1 MGAIILWIFFA
12 AETGPDADLSTVCT
26 SPESRAVTAL
36 WATSA
41 FSEAEVYAIIPLTSK
56 NRGRDTFHFMD
67 DIRLRISR
75 ARQRVTAVPDI
86 FIDEYMKDAN
96 GEFVKIYL
104 YLLRCLSR
112 DDGSFSV
119 SAMADALDHTE
130 RDISRALRYWEKKG
144 LITLEF
150 DGKDEL
156 TGITLV
162 DITGDYPEAPAER
175 TSDADRDDAVALTC
189 GKRADAGK
197 QQSSQSAQPQ
207 EKDHDPVEIAAA
219 AENDDEIRD
228 TLQAAEIYLGR
239 PVTAQET
246 AKFYSWYRDLHMSPA
261 LITHLIESCIEAG
274 HRDFSYMNAV
284 ALRWTEKG
292 FKTPE
297 EAEAYGKV
305 YSTTYYAVMKAFG
318 ISGRS
323 LSDAETA
330 YVDKWVNEYGF
341 GDGIIAEAC
350 RKTIL
355 RLGTVSFPYADSI
368 LARWSTSGVTSLSDI
383 DALDRKHG
391 QETARDYSVKTGSS
405 AQAQPNPKI
414 HNFPEHNY
422 DFKSI
427 EQQLLNKS

>member
-1 MGAIILWIFFA
+1 
-12 AETGPDADLSTVCT
+12 
-26 SPESRAVTAL
+26 
-36 WATSA
+36 
-41 FSEAEVYAIIPLTSK
+41 
-56 NRGRDTFHFMD
+56 MD

-150 DGKDEL
+150 DGQDGL

-162 DITGDYPEAPAER
+162 DITGDYPETPVER
-175 TSDADRDDAVALTC
+175 TSEVNREDAVSLTC
-189 GKRADAGK
+189 GKRLDAGQK
-197 QQSSQSAQPQ
+197 SASSSAGMKAAAEMPVQLQ
-207 EKDHDPVEIAAA
+207 EKEHAPAEIAAA
-219 AENDDEIRD
+219 AEDDDEIRD

-261 LITHLIESCIEAG
+261 LISHLIESCIGAG

-292 FKTPE
+292 FTTPE
-297 EAEAYGKV
+297 EAETYGKV
-305 YSTTYYAVMKAFG
+305 YSTTYHAVIKAFG
-318 ISGRS
+318 ISGRN

-330 YVDKWVNEYGF
+330 YVDKWVSEYGF

-368 LARWSTSGVTSLSDI
+368 LARWSSSGVTSLSDI
-383 DALDRKHG
+383 AALDKKHG
-391 QETARDYSVKTGSS
+391 QETSRDYSVKPGTG
-405 AQAQPNPKI
+405 APAQPNPKI

-427 EQQLLNKS
+427 EQQLLKKS

>member
-1 MGAIILWIFFA
+1 
-12 AETGPDADLSTVCT
+12 
-26 SPESRAVTAL
+26 
-36 WATSA
+36 
-41 FSEAEVYAIIPLTSK
+41 
-56 NRGRDTFHFMD
+56 MD

-144 LITLEF
+144 LIASQARE
-150 DGKDEL
+150 DGQQARVYTFKAFVQVSMIKYFLDE
-156 TGITLV
+156 GGKRPRGGAPV
-162 DITGDYPEAPAER
+162 GKAAEEERPAPA
-175 TSDADRDDAVALTC
+175 L
-189 GKRADAGK
+189 
-197 QQSSQSAQPQ
+197 

-219 AENDDEIRD
+219 ADEDEEIRD

-239 PVTAQET
+239 PVTPQET
-246 AKFYSWYRDLHMSPA
+246 AKFYSWYQDLHMSPA
-261 LITHLIESCIEAG
+261 LISHLIESCIGAG

-297 EAEAYGKV
+297 EAETYGKV
-305 YSTTYYAVMKAFG
+305 YSTTYRAVVKAFG
-318 ISGRS
+318 ISGRN

-330 YVDKWVNEYGF
+330 YVDKWVTEYGF

-368 LARWSTSGVTSLSDI
+368 LARWASSGVTSLSDI
-383 DALDRKHG
+383 AALDKKHG
-391 QETARDYSVKTGSS
+391 QETSRDYSVKLGTGASTTG
-405 AQAQPNPKI
+405 PVNPKI

-422 DFKSI
+422 DFQSI
-427 EQQLLNKS
+427 EQKLLKKS

>member
-1 MGAIILWIFFA
+1 
-12 AETGPDADLSTVCT
+12 
-26 SPESRAVTAL
+26 
-36 WATSA
+36 
-41 FSEAEVYAIIPLTSK
+41 
-56 NRGRDTFHFMD
+56 MD

-150 DGKDEL
+150 DGKEEL
-156 TGITLV
+156 IGITLV
-162 DITGDYPEAPAER
+162 DITGDYPETSAEKAPVPAG
-175 TSDADRDDAVALTC
+175 DDAVALTC
-189 GKRADAGK
+189 GNRPRGGAPVGK
-197 QQSSQSAQPQ
+197 AAEEERPAPAL

-219 AENDDEIRD
+219 ADEDEEIRD

-239 PVTAQET
+239 PVTPQET
-246 AKFYSWYRDLHMSPA
+246 AKFYSWYQDLHMSPA
-261 LITHLIESCIEAG
+261 LISHLIESCIGAG

-297 EAEAYGKV
+297 EAETYGKV
-305 YSTTYYAVMKAFG
+305 YSTTYRAVVKAFG
-318 ISGRS
+318 ISGRN

-330 YVDKWVNEYGF
+330 YVDKWVTEYGF

-368 LARWSTSGVTSLSDI
+368 LARWASSGVTSLSDI
-383 DALDRKHG
+383 AALDKKHG
-391 QETARDYSVKTGSS
+391 QETSRDYSVKLGTGASTTG
-405 AQAQPNPKI
+405 PVNPKI

-422 DFKSI
+422 DFQSI
-427 EQQLLNKS
+427 EQKLLKKS

>member
-1 MGAIILWIFFA
+1 
-12 AETGPDADLSTVCT
+12 
-26 SPESRAVTAL
+26 
-36 WATSA
+36 
-41 FSEAEVYAIIPLTSK
+41 
-56 NRGRDTFHFMD
+56 MD

-150 DGKDEL
+150 DGKEEL
-156 TGITLV
+156 IGITLV
-162 DITGDYPEAPAER
+162 DITGDYPETSAEKAPVPAG
-175 TSDADRDDAVALTC
+175 DDAVALTC
-189 GKRADAGK
+189 GKRMDAGQK
-197 QQSSQSAQPQ
+197 SASSSAGMKAAAEMPVQLQ
-207 EKDHDPVEIAAA
+207 EKEHAPAEIAAA
-219 AENDDEIRD
+219 AEDDDEIRD

-239 PVTAQET
+239 PVTPQET
-246 AKFYSWYRDLHMSPA
+246 AKFYSWYQDLHMSPA
-261 LITHLIESCIEAG
+261 LISHLIESCIGAG

-297 EAEAYGKV
+297 EAETYGKV
-305 YSTTYYAVMKAFG
+305 YSTTYRAVVKAFG
-318 ISGRS
+318 ISGRN

-330 YVDKWVNEYGF
+330 YVDKWVTEYGF

-368 LARWSTSGVTSLSDI
+368 LARWASSGVTSLSDI
-383 DALDRKHG
+383 AALDKKHG
-391 QETARDYSVKTGSS
+391 QETSRDYSVKLGTGASTTG
-405 AQAQPNPKI
+405 PVNPKI

-422 DFKSI
+422 DFQSI
-427 EQQLLNKS
+427 EQKLLKKS

>member
-1 MGAIILWIFFA
+1 
-12 AETGPDADLSTVCT
+12 
-26 SPESRAVTAL
+26 
-36 WATSA
+36 
-41 FSEAEVYAIIPLTSK
+41 
-56 NRGRDTFHFMD
+56 MD

-119 SAMADALDHTE
+119 SDALDHTE

-150 DGKDEL
+150 DGKEEL
-156 TGITLV
+156 IGITLV
-162 DITGDYPEAPAER
+162 DITGDYPETSAEKAPVPAG
-175 TSDADRDDAVALTC
+175 DDAVALTC
-189 GKRADAGK
+189 GKRLDAGQK
-197 QQSSQSAQPQ
+197 SASSSAGMKAAAEMPVQLQ
-207 EKDHDPVEIAAA
+207 EKEHAPAEIAAA
-219 AENDDEIRD
+219 AEDDDEIRD

-239 PVTAQET
+239 PVTPQET
-246 AKFYSWYRDLHMSPA
+246 AKFYSWYQDLHMSPA
-261 LITHLIESCIEAG
+261 LISHLIESCIGAG

-297 EAEAYGKV
+297 EAETYGKV
-305 YSTTYYAVMKAFG
+305 YSTTYRAVVKAFG
-318 ISGRS
+318 ISGRN

-330 YVDKWVNEYGF
+330 YVDKWVTEYGF

-368 LARWSTSGVTSLSDI
+368 LARWASSGVTSLSDI
-383 DALDRKHG
+383 AALDKKHG
-391 QETARDYSVKTGSS
+391 QETSRDYSVKLGTGASTTG
-405 AQAQPNPKI
+405 PVNPKI

-422 DFKSI
+422 DFQSI
-427 EQQLLNKS
+427 EQKLLKKS

>member
-1 MGAIILWIFFA
+1 
-12 AETGPDADLSTVCT
+12 
-26 SPESRAVTAL
+26 
-36 WATSA
+36 
-41 FSEAEVYAIIPLTSK
+41 
-56 NRGRDTFHFMD
+56 MD

-189 GKRADAGK
+189 GKRADAAKQGGQPAGREAAAEVRTDATGK
-197 QQSSQSAQPQ
+197 QSGRSAARMTSAESRLAPTV